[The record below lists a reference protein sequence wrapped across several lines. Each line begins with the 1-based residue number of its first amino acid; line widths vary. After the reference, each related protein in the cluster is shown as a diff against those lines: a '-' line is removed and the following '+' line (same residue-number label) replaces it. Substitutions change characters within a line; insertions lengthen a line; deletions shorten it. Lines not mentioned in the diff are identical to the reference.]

1 MLTRGDDY
9 PIHQTA
15 EPVAV
20 AGTDRNFYDR
30 YFFNAQ
36 APDGS
41 AVLGAALGVYPH
53 LNIIDAAV
61 SVSDGRVQRS
71 VFGSRILGHERM
83 DTHAG
88 PVTVTVEEP
97 LHRLRLTIAPNESGI
112 SGDLLFTGR
121 APPIEEPRF
130 TRRIGSRTLMDVTRL
145 TQGGEWSGWIEAA
158 GVRRDV
164 TGWRGV
170 RDRSW
175 GVRPIGAADAQGV
188 QPPVAPQFFW
198 LWTPIA
204 FDDWLLFF
212 HTNDDAH
219 GRPWNRSA
227 VLVPA
232 GGGAPVH
239 LDDAAMAVTWRPGTR
254 QAAAARLTAR
264 LPDATPLAAKF
275 DFGAAFVMRGL
286 GYGHPTRGHGMFQG
300 ADVTAGEDID
310 LVTLDAAMPLNAHIQ
325 ARVTARMTIGGA
337 APVAGRGM
345 FEQLAI
351 GPHAPSG
358 FTGLFDLAG

>member
-1 MLTRGDDY
+1 MLTKGDDF
-9 PIHQTA
+9 PIHQTP

-41 AVLGAALGVYPH
+41 AALGMAMGIYPH

-61 SVSDGRVQRS
+61 SVSDGKVQRS
-71 VFGSRILGHERM
+71 LFSSRILGHERM

-97 LHRLRLTIAPNESGI
+97 LQRLRVTIAPNETGI
-112 SGDLLFTGR
+112 AGDVLFTGR

-130 TRRIGSRTLMDVTRL
+130 IRRMGSRTLMDVTRM
-145 TQGGEWSGWIEAA
+145 TQGGAWSGWIEAG
-158 GVRRDV
+158 GVRRELS
-164 TGWRGV
+164 GWRGV

-175 GVRPIGAADAQGV
+175 GVRPVGAADAQPV
-188 QPPVAPQFFW
+188 VPAVAPQFFW

-212 HTNDDAH
+212 HTNDDEY

-227 VLVPA
+227 VLVPVA
-232 GGGAPVH
+232 GGETLHLLDPVMSIDWAPGSRH
-239 LDDAAMAVTWRPGTR
+239 AR
-254 QAAAARLTAR
+254 AARLAAR
-264 LPDATPLAAKF
+264 LPGGAALVVNF
-275 DFGAAFVMRGL
+275 DFGANFMMRGL

-300 ADVTAGEDID
+300 ADSTAGEDFILAEID
-310 LVTLDAAMPLNAHIQ
+310 PATPLNAHIQ
-325 ARVTARMTIGGA
+325 AQVAASMRIGDA
-337 APVAGRGM
+337 APLAGRGM

-351 GPHAPSG
+351 GAHQPSG
-358 FTGLFDLAG
+358 FKGLFDVAG